1 MLLAKVGAPTASEVL
16 AVLGFNL
23 IMFAAIELPLLG
35 FVLAPE
41 RTRSLTEKLNRWMTD
56 HRRILIVIVTG
67 AVGIYL
73 LVSGFGDLG

>member
-1 MLLAKVGAPTASEVL
+1 LLLAKVGAPTASEVL

-41 RTRSLTEKLNRWMTD
+41 RTGSVTDKLNRWMTD
-56 HRRILIVIVTG
+56 H
-67 AVGIYL
+67 
-73 LVSGFGDLG
+73 

>member
-1 MLLAKVGAPTASEVL
+1 
-16 AVLGFNL
+16 
-23 IMFAAIELPLLG
+23 MFAVIELPLLG